1 MTCSDKYH
9 RHIMVL
15 ELDLTPHLIRP
26 APLIF
31 TTGYDPQHVPTA
43 PNDSAPWFLAW
54 FITVST
60 CFDNVPQ
67 FVVFLMKATR
77 SACSDLKGSLC

>member
-1 MTCSDKYH
+1 MSEACKTGCVFPMVIWSALRMGQYRVNDHPYH
-9 RHIMVL
+9 ASQFIRCPQMLIIIL

-43 PNDSAPWFLAW
+43 PNDSAPWFLA
-54 FITVST
+54 
-60 CFDNVPQ
+60 
-67 FVVFLMKATR
+67 
-77 SACSDLKGSLC
+77 